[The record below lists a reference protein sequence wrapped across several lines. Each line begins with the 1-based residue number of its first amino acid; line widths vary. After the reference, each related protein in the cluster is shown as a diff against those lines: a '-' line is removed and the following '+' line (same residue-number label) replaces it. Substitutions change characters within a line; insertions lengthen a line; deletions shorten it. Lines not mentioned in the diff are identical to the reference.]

1 MPPEFKVE
9 AQFMELYNE
18 EILDLLSPSG
28 EAKGKKS
35 NLKVCL
41 VSDFDFSFRVT
52 FAIQNFLCTLSAVR
66 CTIAYI
72 ALLNE
77 NFKC

>member
-35 NLKVCL
+35 NLKV
-41 VSDFDFSFRVT
+41 DRPPFS
-52 FAIQNFLCTLSAVR
+52 ISR
-66 CTIAYI
+66 CILT
-72 ALLNE
+72 
-77 NFKC
+77 KK

>member
-1 MPPEFKVE
+1 MVPTVEQKQEAQEANTMPPEFKVE

-35 NLKVCL
+35 NLKVIN
-41 VSDFDFSFRVT
+41 SFIIYV
-52 FAIQNFLCTLSAVR
+52 IV
-66 CTIAYI
+66 
-72 ALLNE
+72 
-77 NFKC
+77 

>member
-28 EAKGKKS
+28 QAKGKKS
-35 NLKVCL
+35 NLKVITQL
-41 VSDFDFSFRVT
+41 VMIIHLRFLHMYMYGCKGI
-52 FAIQNFLCTLSAVR
+52 IQ
-66 CTIAYI
+66 
-72 ALLNE
+72 
-77 NFKC
+77 

>member
-35 NLKVCL
+35 NLKVCQ
-41 VSDFDFSFRVT
+41 VSDF
-52 FAIQNFLCTLSAVR
+52 NFELSS
-66 CTIAYI
+66 
-72 ALLNE
+72 
-77 NFKC
+77 

>member
-1 MPPEFKVE
+1 MYTASLYTGRITIVAPPPLLTLSPLGRLKLEAIEAGQPSPEFSVS

-35 NLKVCL
+35 NLKV
-41 VSDFDFSFRVT
+41 
-52 FAIQNFLCTLSAVR
+52 
-66 CTIAYI
+66 
-72 ALLNE
+72 
-77 NFKC
+77 